1 MVTRMAEDI
10 GESLVGSYLRYV
22 QNCEFV
28 LFNTFLP
35 GEQGEI
41 DVIGIRLGTPR
52 DIYFAEVTTH
62 IQGMTYGGNKSTVD
76 KVRSKLERAEKFAQ
90 DRFPGDRH
98 HYEVWSPR
106 VPVGAMTKEFTAMSS
121 AFQARGAR
129 LTFVMNE
136 GYGDRVQALI
146 EVAKTNSRATS
157 DPAFRLLQVL
167 ARVRTAEGELVF

>member
-1 MVTRMAEDI
+1 MAEDI
-10 GESLVGSYLRYV
+10 GESLVGAYLRYV
-22 QNCEFV
+22 ENCEFV

-41 DVIGIRLGTPR
+41 DVIGIRLGTPQR

-62 IQGMTYGGNKSTVD
+62 IQGMTYGGNKSTVE
-76 KVRSKLERAEKFAQ
+76 KVRSKLERAQKFAQ

-106 VPVGAMTKEFTAMSS
+106 VPVGAMTAEFGAMSKT
-121 AFQARGAR
+121 FEARGAR

-136 GYGDRVQALI
+136 QYGNRVQALI
-146 EVAKTNSRATS
+146 DVAKQNSKATS

-167 ARVRTAEGELVF
+167 ARVKSREGALRF

>member
-1 MVTRMAEDI
+1 VAEDI

-22 QNCEFV
+22 QGCEFV

-62 IQGMTYGGNKSTVD
+62 IDGMTYGGNKKTVD
-76 KVRSKLERAEKFAQ
+76 KVRDKLIRAQRFAREKFSE
-90 DRFPGDRH
+90 DRH
-98 HYEVWSPR
+98 YFQVWSPK
-106 VPVGAMTKEFTAMSS
+106 VPIGAMTIAFDAMAAEFEG
-121 AFQARGAR
+121 RGDR
-129 LTFVMNE
+129 LAFVMNRS
-136 GYGDRVQALI
+136 YGDAMQELI
-146 EVAKTNSRATS
+146 NVAAKQSRATS

-167 ARVRTAEGELVF
+167 TRVRTQEGSLRL

>member
-1 MVTRMAEDI
+1 MAEDI

-22 QNCEFV
+22 QGCEFV

-62 IQGMTYGGNKSTVD
+62 LDGMTYGGNKQTVA
-76 KVRSKLERAEKFAQ
+76 KVRDKLIRAQRFAQ
-90 DRFPGDRH
+90 DKFPDDQH
-98 HYEVWSPR
+98 HFQVWSPR
-106 VPVGAMTKEFTAMSS
+106 VAVGAMTIEFEAMS
-121 AFQARGAR
+121 AEFEARGER
-129 LTFVMNE
+129 LAFVVNRS
-136 GYGDRVQALI
+136 YGDAVQRLI
-146 EVAKTNSRATS
+146 DVAQTNGKATS

-167 ARVRTAEGELVF
+167 ARVKTGEGPLRL

>member
-1 MVTRMAEDI
+1 MAEDI

-22 QNCEFV
+22 KGCEFV

-62 IQGMTYGGNKSTVD
+62 IEGMTYGGNKKTVE
-76 KVRSKLERAEKFAQ
+76 KVRDKLVRAQRFAKEKFPYDQ
-90 DRFPGDRH
+90 
-98 HYEVWSPR
+98 HYFEVWSPR
-106 VPVGAMTKEFTAMSS
+106 VPVGAMTAEFAAMS
-121 AFQARGAR
+121 ADFEARGDHLR
-129 LTFVMNE
+129 FVMNKT
-136 GYGDRVQALI
+136 YGDALQALVK
-146 EVAKTNSRATS
+146 VAKTNSRATS

-167 ARVRTAEGELVF
+167 ARVRTTAGPLVL